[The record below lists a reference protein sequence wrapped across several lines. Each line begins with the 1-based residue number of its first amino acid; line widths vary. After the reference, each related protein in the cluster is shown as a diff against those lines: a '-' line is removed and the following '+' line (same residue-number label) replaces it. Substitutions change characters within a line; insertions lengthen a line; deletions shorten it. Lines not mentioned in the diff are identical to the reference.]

1 MGKWRFEM
9 AHYRKNFG
17 DWGEDIAVR
26 YLSDKGYV
34 ILQRNFRAA
43 RGEIDIIAR
52 DNDCIVFVEVKTG
65 STHKYGPPED
75 RITMSKRKQL
85 YKIAN
90 EFINQNPKLDANFRF
105 DAVIIDGSPEKHEIR
120 HYPNAF
126 YF

>member
-1 MGKWRFEM
+1 M
-9 AHYRKNFG
+9 AHYRKKFG

-52 DNDCIVFVEVKTG
+52 DNNCIVFVEVKTG
-65 STHKYGPPED
+65 STNKYGPPED

-90 EFINQNPKLDANFRF
+90 EFVNQNPKLETDFGF
-105 DAVIIDGSPEKHEIR
+105 DAVIIDGSP
-120 HYPNAF
+120 
-126 YF
+126 